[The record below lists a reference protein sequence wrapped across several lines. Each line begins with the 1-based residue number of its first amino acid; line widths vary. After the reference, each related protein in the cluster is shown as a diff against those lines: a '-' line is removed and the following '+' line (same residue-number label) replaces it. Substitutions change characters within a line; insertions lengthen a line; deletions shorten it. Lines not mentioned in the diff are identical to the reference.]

1 MMWKSCSHARG
12 AFANSSNG
20 VKCWP
25 LRSKLVRRP
34 KKQASPPGVA
44 RSFAVTAFAH
54 YIRADLRTALSEC
67 MEALRLAPRDAE
79 TESRARAVLALI
91 HWSLGNYEEGL
102 ENVDRSLRAAP
113 LAGWET
119 AFTYAIKGGILL
131 SVGAL
136 DEAVEC
142 HLRSLDEFKA
152 SRNRGIEMARA
163 LAGLGLV
170 YLAQKEHEHAL
181 SAFTEALDIARRSSH
196 RGTIAR
202 VLNDLGEAFEAI
214 GNDDEA
220 LRHHNE
226 ALGVR
231 QKDGYRAAETTSLL
245 ALARIYERRGDHARA
260 INVTQRALTI
270 ASELGLKPRIA
281 KCHDLLATAYEAA
294 GDLASALYHL
304 RCCDKVKSDLAVER
318 SAMRYTAAV
327 HEADL
332 EAVQRQTE
340 LNSLAT
346 LGSLVAAISHEI
358 NSPLGAIQSSADI
371 AARR

>member
-1 MMWKSCSHARG
+1 MSDDVEKLLAR
-12 AFANSSNG
+12 AWS
-20 VKCWP
+20 
-25 LRSKLVRRP
+25 LRELEQWDEMLAIAQ
-34 KKQASPPGVA
+34 QARSAAEETGFTPGVA

-54 YIRADLRTALSEC
+54 YIRADLRTSLSEC

-119 AFTYAIKGGILL
+119 AFTYAMKGGILL

-152 SRNRGIEMARA
+152 SGNRGIERARA

-196 RGTIAR
+196 R
-202 VLNDLGEAFEAI
+202 
-214 GNDDEA
+214 
-220 LRHHNE
+220 HHCP
-226 ALGVR
+226 
-231 QKDGYRAAETTSLL
+231 RAE
-245 ALARIYERRGDHARA
+245 
-260 INVTQRALTI
+260 
-270 ASELGLKPRIA
+270 
-281 KCHDLLATAYEAA
+281 
-294 GDLASALYHL
+294 
-304 RCCDKVKSDLAVER
+304 
-318 SAMRYTAAV
+318 
-327 HEADL
+327 
-332 EAVQRQTE
+332 
-340 LNSLAT
+340 
-346 LGSLVAAISHEI
+346 
-358 NSPLGAIQSSADI
+358 
-371 AARR
+371 